1 MNSCGWESIHGFE
14 SPREY
19 ARFCAW
25 IAAQVD
31 AGEFEQVP
39 VSEPSSDLIFGV
51 EERWYRCKT
60 SGEVWRLVAP
70 EPPFRGLWG
79 ELA

>member
-1 MNSCGWESIHGFE
+1 MHWEAIDGFA
-14 SPREY
+14 SQGEY

-31 AGEFEQVP
+31 AGSVEQVP

-51 EERWYRCKT
+51 LERGIGVRP
-60 SGEVWRLVAP
+60 P
-70 EPPFRGLWG
+70 EMYGV
-79 ELA
+79 